1 MIFLYM
7 LLSAY
12 AIGFIV
18 GTIVICIAFV
28 SWLDDREAKSYSYD
42 SQAQAWRIFD
52 DIQ

>member
-1 MIFLYM
+1 M

-18 GTIVICIAFV
+18 GTIAICIAFV
-28 SWLDDREAKSYSYD
+28 SWLDNRDVKSYAYD
-42 SQAQAWRIFD
+42 NQAQAWRIFD